1 MGVGVDHQSRDEVL
15 QRLRSIEG
23 HVRAVQRMLE
33 EDRCC
38 LEVIRQTLAIR
49 RALDRVSQ
57 LLVSS
62 HVRDCLSVQGSGGTT
77 AEHERV
83 IQELLQVLE
92 LSNRP

>member
-1 MGVGVDHQSRDEVL
+1 MDHQNRDQVL

-38 LEVIRQTLAIR
+38 IEVIRQTLAIR

-62 HVRDCLSVQGSGGTT
+62 HVRGCLGTQGSGAAT
-77 AEHERV
+77 AERERA

-92 LSNRP
+92 LSGRP